1 LTPKYAIIK
10 EKRRGNMH
18 YERLMRHVAKRLKLV
33 KVLKVYCHLASALAV
48 AAFALLF
55 RFYLNISLVSAVKYL
70 CVLGVPFVLVS
81 LLRRYIGA
89 PRPYEVY
96 DFFECRPK
104 DSEKNSFPSRHAFS
118 IFAIGVATWFVYP
131 VFGSILLTLGLL
143 MCVSRVALGYHFP
156 RDVIAGSIIGVFS
169 SVIGFLF
176 LI

>member
-1 LTPKYAIIK
+1 MHH
-10 EKRRGNMH
+10 EK
-18 YERLMRHVAKRLKLV
+18 LMRYVAKRPKLV
-33 KVLKVYCHLASALAV
+33 KVLKALCHIASCVAV

-55 RFYLNISLVSAVKYL
+55 RFYLNVSPLSAMKH
-70 CVLGVPFVLVS
+70 LGMLGIPFVLVS
-81 LLRRYIGA
+81 LMRRYIGA
-89 PRPYEVY
+89 PRPYEIY

-156 RDVIAGSIIGVFS
+156 RDVITGSIIGIIS
-169 SVIGFLF
+169 SVIGYL
-176 LI
+176 LIM

>member
-1 LTPKYAIIK
+1 
-10 EKRRGNMH
+10 MH
-18 YERLMRHVAKRLKLV
+18 HERLMRYVAKRPKLV
-33 KVLKVYCHLASALAV
+33 KVLKAYCHIASSVAV

-55 RFYLNISLVSAVKYL
+55 RFYLNLSILDSVKYL
-70 CVLGVPFVLVS
+70 GILGVPFVLVS

-96 DFFECRPK
+96 DFFENRPK

-143 MCVSRVALGYHFP
+143 MCVIRVALGYHFP
-156 RDVIAGSIIGVFS
+156 RDVITGAVIGVIS
-169 SVIGFLF
+169 SVVGS
-176 LI
+176 LILM

>member
-1 LTPKYAIIK
+1 
-10 EKRRGNMH
+10 
-18 YERLMRHVAKRLKLV
+18 MRHVAKRLKLV

-96 DFFECRPK
+96 DFFENRPK

-118 IFAIGVATWFVYP
+118 IFAIGTATWFAYP

-143 MCVSRVALGYHFP
+143 MCLIRVALGYHFP
-156 RDVIAGSIIGVFS
+156 RDVITGALIGVISSIIGS
-169 SVIGFLF
+169 
-176 LI
+176 LILM

>member
-1 LTPKYAIIK
+1 
-10 EKRRGNMH
+10 MH
-18 YERLMRHVAKRLKLV
+18 YERLMRHVAKRPKLV
-33 KVLKVYCHLASALAV
+33 KVLKAYCHVASCVAV
-48 AAFALLF
+48 ASFALLF

-143 MCVSRVALGYHFP
+143 MCVAMVALGYHFP
-156 RDVIAGSIIGVFS
+156 RDVVSGALIGIISSLIGSIFM
-169 SVIGFLF
+169 L
-176 LI
+176 